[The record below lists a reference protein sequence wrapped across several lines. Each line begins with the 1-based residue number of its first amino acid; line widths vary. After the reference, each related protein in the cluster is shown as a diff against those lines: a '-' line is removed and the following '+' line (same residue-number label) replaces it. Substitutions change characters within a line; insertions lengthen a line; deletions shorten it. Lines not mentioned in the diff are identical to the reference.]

1 VPVLVLLCVPRSEYS
16 LNILSLWIYSLRT
29 NVVANS
35 DSLLS
40 TTNNFTTYLSAYSVF
55 LSSIAG
61 VMISDYY
68 LVRKGR
74 SFIILSRPFLTTPG
88 NLHIKELYSAK
99 QTGPHFY
106 TAGFNPRGYIA
117 YLAGILINMVGFV
130 GAIGKPVPIGAT
142 RIFDLNFFCGFIVAA
157 GTYWILCKVWKP
169 LATSDVWME
178 VGDMIVD
185 QSMAYEVENEAGV
198 KPEAS
203 QKIKEKEKETS
214 EV

>member
-1 VPVLVLLCVPRSEYS
+1 VPALVLLCVPGSEHS
-16 LNILSLWIYSLRT
+16 LNILLLWIYSLRT

-35 DSLLS
+35 HSLLS

-68 LVRKGR
+68 FVRKGR
-74 SFIILSRPFLTTPG
+74 SFTLFSNPLLTTRG
-88 NLHIKELYSAK
+88 YLQIKELYSAK
-99 QTGPHFY
+99 KTGPYFY
-106 TAGFNPRGYIA
+106 TAGFN
-117 YLAGILINMVGFV
+117 
-130 GAIGKPVPIGAT
+130 PIGAT

-169 LATSDVWME
+169 PATSDVWME
-178 VGDMIVD
+178 VGDMVVD

-203 QKIKEKEKETS
+203 QKIKEKEKET
-214 EV
+214 V